1 MSAPPTAARPPGARE
16 QRRIFQDGEEIS
28 GAYVIRGVLGEG
40 AMGQVYEAHDLF
52 LNRQVAIKVLWPDQR
67 ADVLRREAEALAAVQ
82 APGTVQ
88 VHAFG
93 VHRGVSYL
101 VMEKLTGIT
110 LEALLSRQAEAGAA
124 LPLTEALDL
133 GASAADALAAVSL
146 AAIAHRD
153 VKPANLM
160 LVGSRVV
167 LTDFG
172 LVVQERTA
180 DMAVGA
186 GTPTHLAPEVIAGT
200 VRPGQAHLADLYAL
214 GVVLFELFAGC
225 LPFESPSVVGLM
237 ASHLGQRAPS
247 LLAFRP
253 DAPPA
258 LAALLAELLA
268 KEPEDRPASAALVAW
283 QLRRIRASIRSTAAA
298 SPFSVLIIDDDPIVM
313 QLMQRCASSA
323 LPSSRVEVA
332 ADAQKALR
340 LLRRSPPDL
349 ILLDLNLPGMSG
361 VELCMYLRGSG
372 LAATSTIVCVSVAVS
387 PGDERLLRLLGV
399 SRTLHKTDRFFADLR
414 SLLVDLERRG
424 GPSR

>member
-1 MSAPPTAARPPGARE
+1 MSASPTAAGSPGAKE
-16 QRRIFQDGEEIS
+16 SRIFQDGEEIS
-28 GAYVIRGVLGEG
+28 GTYVIRGVLGEG
-40 AMGQVYEAHDLF
+40 AMGQVYEAHDRF
-52 LNRQVAIKVLWPDQR
+52 LNRQVAIKVLWPEQR

-82 APGTVQ
+82 APGTAQ

-101 VMEKLTGIT
+101 VMEKLAGIT
-110 LEALLSRQAEAGAA
+110 LETLLSRQTEAGVV

-146 AAIAHRD
+146 AGIAHRD

-186 GTPTHLAPEVIAGT
+186 GTPTHLAPEVISGT

-214 GVVLFELFAGC
+214 GVVLFELLAGC

-237 ASHLGQRAPS
+237 ASHLVQRAPS

-283 QLRRIRASIRSTAAA
+283 QLRRIRASTRSATT
-298 SPFSVLIIDDDPIVM
+298 SPFSVLIIDDDPTVM

-323 LPSSRVEVA
+323 LPSARVEAA

-361 VELCMYLRGSG
+361 VELCMYLRGAG

-414 SLLVDLERRG
+414 ALLVDLERRG
-424 GPSR
+424 GPAR

>member
-1 MSAPPTAARPPGARE
+1 
-16 QRRIFQDGEEIS
+16 
-28 GAYVIRGVLGEG
+28 
-40 AMGQVYEAHDLF
+40 
-52 LNRQVAIKVLWPDQR
+52 
-67 ADVLRREAEALAAVQ
+67 
-82 APGTVQ
+82 
-88 VHAFG
+88 
-93 VHRGVSYL
+93 
-101 VMEKLTGIT
+101 
-110 LEALLSRQAEAGAA
+110 
-124 LPLTEALDL
+124 
-133 GASAADALAAVSL
+133 
-146 AAIAHRD
+146 
-153 VKPANLM
+153 
-160 LVGSRVV
+160 
-167 LTDFG
+167 
-172 LVVQERTA
+172 
-180 DMAVGA
+180 MAVGA